1 MIYIIIHITLNNNF
15 MFWVCLKVWKQP
27 LSHPELIIRFKS
39 SVSQMA
45 IWEHNQFSSTLCAV
59 ILSDTGSCR
68 YACWCIT
75 LFWKHMLY
83 CYVGTF
89 RCFDTIIEQH
99 EQVFR
104 SFVQMIELLT
114 RQSPS
119 WHVISLQL
127 RAANSSGNPGDRGDQ
142 FSSSVYVCMYILC
155 MLLCFWN

>member
-1 MIYIIIHITLNNNF
+1 

-45 IWEHNQFSSTLCAV
+45 IWEHIQFSSTLCAV

-99 EQVFR
+99 EQVSVRLCRWSNCWPGSLHRGMWYRF
-104 SFVQMIELLT
+104 
-114 RQSPS
+114 S
-119 WHVISLQL
+119 WGPPTVRATQVTVATNSL
-127 RAANSSGNPGDRGDQ
+127 A
-142 FSSSVYVCMYILC
+142 VCMCACIYCVCCCVFGIRHLSIYIYYI
-155 MLLCFWN
+155 